1 MMQTQTN
8 FCLCFTKIN
17 IKLFSGAPKV
27 PLISQVSLSP
37 KIKKSFLGVSVWDYQ
52 PLKYYTFLAKSPLK
66 LNELFQSNATP
77 EPNQTIP

>member
-1 MMQTQTN
+1 MMQTQTK

-37 KIKKSFLGVSVWDYQ
+37 KIKKSFLGVSV
-52 PLKYYTFLAKSPLK
+52 
-66 LNELFQSNATP
+66 
-77 EPNQTIP
+77 